1 MECWCGGTKDSLYYF
16 YAAVISKGYS
26 SPFNQG
32 CKRDFERDEG
42 SATNRISS
50 CCCSPHKPIILLP
63 NHKCELP
70 LHFQLSIDTQSYTFY
85 LSQVSIFLE
94 RGRLIL
100 IQSHSLTLRAK
111 RASFT
116 CRKMP
121 QNIAKC
127 REMPQ
132 NAAKCRKM
140 PQNAA

>member
-50 CCCSPHKPIILLP
+50 CCCSPHKPILLP

-70 LHFQLSIDTQSYTFY
+70 LHFQLSIDA
-85 LSQVSIFLE
+85 
-94 RGRLIL
+94 
-100 IQSHSLTLRAK
+100 HSLYFLSLSSKHHLREGSHTVGFYPK
-111 RASFT
+111 HGHFCPTFRDKIDESFL
-116 CRKMP
+116 RFFSLHFGL
-121 QNIAKC
+121 A
-127 REMPQ
+127 
-132 NAAKCRKM
+132 
-140 PQNAA
+140 

>member
-50 CCCSPHKPIILLP
+50 CCCSPHKPILLP

-70 LHFQLSIDTQSYTFY
+70 LHFQLSIDTHSYTFY
-85 LSQVSIFLE
+85 LSQVSIILE
-94 RGRLIL
+94 RGRTLSDFTQNMAIFAPLFATKLTSHFGSFPIKLWFCLTFIL
-100 IQSHSLTLRAK
+100 LL
-111 RASFT
+111 
-116 CRKMP
+116 
-121 QNIAKC
+121 
-127 REMPQ
+127 EV
-132 NAAKCRKM
+132 
-140 PQNAA
+140 